1 MKFIIQL
8 VISTLAV
15 LISTYLLSPHI
26 KIDDNS
32 FSTALVVAAVLSFLN
47 GVVKPIMIVLTIPV
61 TVFTFGFFLLVINA
75 LMIILAGKIVT
86 GFHVEGFWWALL
98 FSFILSL
105 TTSLLDGI
113 KKRDENNGGTGI

>member
-1 MKFIIQL
+1 MKFLIQL

-26 KIDDNS
+26 SIDNNN
-32 FSTALVVAAVLSFLN
+32 FLTALVVAAVLSFLN

-75 LMIILAGKIVT
+75 LMIIFAAKLVT

-98 FSFILSL
+98 FSFIMSL
-105 TTSLLDGI
+105 TTSVLEGI
-113 KKRDENNGGTGI
+113 KKRDENEGNI